1 MLSFTWNNLC
11 LLFPGLTKS
20 SLHILLLWGGVWSET
35 PGFRPAFVR
44 ITVNQSFAQTRTK
57 IESDLE
63 TKPWRTFSFCMSS
76 TLAFLIQ
83 TGTPL
88 KLTSNMHLKFEFTT
102 K

>member
-11 LLFPGLTKS
+11 LLFAGLMKS
-20 SLHILLLWGGVWSET
+20 SLHALLLWESVWRET
-35 PGFRPAFVR
+35 PDFKPALAG
-44 ITVNQSFAQTRTK
+44 ITVNQSYAQTRTK

-63 TKPWRTFSFCMSS
+63 TKPQRTYSSCMSS

-83 TGTPL
+83 TDTLL
-88 KLTSNMHLKFEFTT
+88 KLISNVHLKFEFTT